1 MKKMILTLLTVTSLT
16 TAMQAQVTFG
26 ANAGINYTN
35 LTGDDADGSDAKLG
49 FYAGLH
55 ANIGLAK
62 NLKLIPALRVSTEG
76 AQADLVDATA
86 KLNMMYINIPVM
98 FNYSLKNRIFFE
110 AGPQVGVLAS
120 AKLKID
126 SDSEDAKDSFE
137 SLNYGIALGGGY
149 MITKNFGANV
159 RYNLGLADI
168 DKDTEVKGG
177 LSGFQ
182 VGVLYNLGSKKK

>member
-1 MKKMILTLLTVTSLT
+1 MILTLLTVTSLT

-35 LTGDDADGSDAKLG
+35 LTGDDADGMDAKLG

-76 AQADLVDATA
+76 YQADLGGTTA

-98 FNYSLKNRIFFE
+98 FNYTLKRSIW
-110 AGPQVGVLAS
+110 
-120 AKLKID
+120 I
-126 SDSEDAKDSFE
+126 
-137 SLNYGIALGGGY
+137 
-149 MITKNFGANV
+149 
-159 RYNLGLADI
+159 R
-168 DKDTEVKGG
+168 
-177 LSGFQ
+177 
-182 VGVLYNLGSKKK
+182 